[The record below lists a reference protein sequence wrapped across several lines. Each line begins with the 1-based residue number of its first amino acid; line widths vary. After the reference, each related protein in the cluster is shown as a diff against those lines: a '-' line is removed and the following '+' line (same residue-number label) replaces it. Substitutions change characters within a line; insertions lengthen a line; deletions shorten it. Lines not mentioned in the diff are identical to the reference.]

1 MSSLLFAHIF
11 KEMSDARLL
20 FHLAL
25 LEDNR
30 KLIDSN
36 ILGNLLKLYKVINM
50 SVASAEIC
58 AVHVIWREVL
68 TMTDEKAIT

>member
-1 MSSLLFAHIF
+1 M
-11 KEMSDARLL
+11 KMCEARIL

-25 LEDNR
+25 LEYIR
-30 KLIDSN
+30 KLSGSN